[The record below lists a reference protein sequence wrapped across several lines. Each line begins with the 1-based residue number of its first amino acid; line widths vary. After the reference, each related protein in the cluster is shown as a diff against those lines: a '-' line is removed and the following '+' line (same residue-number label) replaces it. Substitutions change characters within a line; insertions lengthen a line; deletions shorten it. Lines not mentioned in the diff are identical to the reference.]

1 MDNKEL
7 HFLTKISDILVKEVD
22 TAELALELKTVLETY
37 VKINNLKV
45 FVFDNVTST
54 MRDCADSWKV
64 IEDDSEIYSA
74 FENIRRL

>member
-1 MDNKEL
+1 MENKEL

-45 FVFDNVTST
+45 FVFD
-54 MRDCADSWKV
+54 K
-64 IEDDSEIYSA
+64 
-74 FENIRRL
+74 NIF